1 MRKIVKCTNAPS
13 AETRLTLLPGQGG
26 NFTPQKYLDFS
37 LWKYSRLITEKLKER
52 PKEGNHFSRQLLHL
66 TIQSRR
72 AEAFVRSA
80 GREAVIAWKQAQM
93 QGSLQLLLHR

>member
-1 MRKIVKCTNAPS
+1 MHRAPRLVS
-13 AETRLTLLPGQGG
+13 PSCLDDGGVSNHKTTRI
-26 NFTPQKYLDFS
+26 FS

-52 PKEGNHFSRQLLHL
+52 PKEGNHFLWQLLHL

-80 GREAVIAWKQAQM
+80 GREAVIAWKQPQM
-93 QGSLQLLLHR
+93 QGSLQLLPHR